1 MVVHVD
7 DVNGVVMHFLTKLT
21 NFFFVRQSET
31 SQRKERKGQTKSKE
45 EKEKD

>member
-7 DVNGVVMHFLTKLT
+7 HVNGVVMYFLTKLT
-21 NFFFVRQSET
+21 NFFFARQSET

>member
-1 MVVHVD
+1 MP
-7 DVNGVVMHFLTKLT
+7 FLTKLT
-21 NFFFVRQSET
+21 NFFVRQSET